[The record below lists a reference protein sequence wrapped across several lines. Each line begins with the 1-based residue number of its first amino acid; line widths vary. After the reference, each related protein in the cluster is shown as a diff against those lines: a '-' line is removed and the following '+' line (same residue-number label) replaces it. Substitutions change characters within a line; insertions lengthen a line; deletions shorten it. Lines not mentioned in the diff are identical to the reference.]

1 MRMLSFVSDAR
12 YAVRLLIKRPGFS
25 AVAILTLALGIGA
38 TTSIFTVVNA
48 VLLRPLPFRDAD
60 RLAEVRIVGP
70 GGEIYPLPDA
80 DFLAWRD
87 QNQTADAVAVWDT
100 EAATL
105 TGEGAAE
112 QIGSATVTD
121 RFFDVLGARPILG
134 RVFQEGDDKPA
145 APKTAVLS
153 HAFWTR
159 HFNNDPNVVGRTLSL
174 NGVAHTIVGVMP
186 ASFTFPRTTTE
197 VWQILT
203 MNPPPRRGPFYTR
216 AIARLKPSV
225 TIAALRANLGV
236 VTAGLKRQY
245 PAPEDWTLDAIS
257 LHESLVG
264 DVKQVLYVLFGAV
277 GFLLLIATANVANL
291 LLARAATRDREIA
304 LRGALG
310 AGRGRIVGQL
320 LTESVVLAIVS
331 GGLGLAIAAWGTR
344 ALLALAPEG
353 IPRLSEVRMN
363 VPVFLF
369 ALASA
374 AICGVVFG
382 LAPALRA
389 SRTPLVETL
398 KEGGRGGMG
407 AGHRR
412 LQQLLVVSEIALAL
426 VLSVGA
432 GLMIR
437 SLSELQRVSPGFDPG
452 HLLTFELQLTRTQY
466 PDSPKV
472 RAFYDQLV
480 QRLEALPG
488 VRSVGLTISLPP
500 NLLQVTDNFMVEGQ
514 VLPPNQSAPVG
525 PVLMVNDTFFKT
537 LGVPLV
543 RGRVFDE
550 RDESEAPPV
559 VIVNEALA
567 AKYFAGVDP
576 IGRRFKVGGPE
587 RPIGPNNPWM
597 TVVGVVGD
605 VKYSGLEAAPEPS
618 YYMPYRQNPWRGQAV
633 VVRATTPPGDPR
645 ALMGAIRGVVS
656 SLDKDVPIARVR
668 TMDELMTASVAPP
681 RFRTVLVTA
690 FALVGLLLAAIGIY
704 GVMAYAVAERT
715 HELGVRIALGA
726 DRASVL
732 RLVLGE
738 AIALAAIGIT
748 IGLAGAFA
756 ATRLIQSLLFGIT
769 STDALTFAGI
779 SALLAVT
786 ALVASY
792 VPARRAMRVDPMIAL
807 RYE

>member
-1 MRMLSFVSDAR
+1 MLSLASDVRFAL
-12 YAVRLLIKRPGFS
+12 RLLVKRPGFA

-38 TTSIFTVVNA
+38 TTAIFTVVHA
-48 VLLRPLPFRDAD
+48 ILLSPLPFPDAD
-60 RLAEVRIVGP
+60 RLAEVRIVGRDH
-70 GGEIYPLPDA
+70 EIFPLPDA
-80 DFLAWRD
+80 DFVAWRE
-87 QNQTADAVAVWDT
+87 QNQTADAIAVWSED
-100 EAATL
+100 AATL
-105 TGEGAAE
+105 TGEGGAERIGAA
-112 QIGSATVTD
+112 AVTD
-121 RFFDVLGARPILG
+121 RFFDVLGARPLVG
-134 RVFQEGDDKPA
+134 RVFREGDDNPA
-145 APKTAVLS
+145 APKTLVLS
-153 HAFWTR
+153 HAFWMR
-159 HFNNDPNVVGRTLSL
+159 RYHGDPDVVGRTLAL
-174 NGVAHTIVGVMP
+174 GGVAHTIVGVMP
-186 ASFTFPRTTTE
+186 ASFAFPHETVE

-203 MNPPPRRGPFYTR
+203 MKPPPRRGPFYTR
-216 AIARLKPSV
+216 GIARMKPKV
-225 TIAALRANLGV
+225 TLDELRANLGAITKV
-236 VTAGLKRQY
+236 LMRQY
-245 PAPEDWTLDAIS
+245 PAPEDWTLDAIG

-264 DVKQVLYVLFGAV
+264 NVRHVLWVLFGAV

-291 LLARAATRDREIA
+291 LLARAATREREMA

-310 AGRGRIVGQL
+310 AGRARIVGQL
-320 LTESVVLAIVS
+320 LTESVVLAVVS
-331 GGLGLAIAAWGTR
+331 GGLGLAMASWGTR

-353 IPRLSEVRMN
+353 IPRLAEVRMN

-382 LAPALRA
+382 LVPAWRA
-389 SRTPLVETL
+389 ARTPLVETL
-398 KEGGRGGMG
+398 KEGGRGGLG

-412 LQQLLVVSEIALAL
+412 VQRVLVVAEIALAL
-426 VLSVGA
+426 VLSAGA
-432 GLMIR
+432 GLMMR
-437 SLSELQRVSPGFDPG
+437 SLAELQRVSPGFDPG
-452 HLLTFELQLTRTQY
+452 HLLTFQLSLPRAQY
-466 PDSPKV
+466 PETSKV

-488 VRSVGLTISLPP
+488 VRAAGLSISLPP

-514 VLPPNQSAPVG
+514 VLPPNQSAPVA
-525 PVLMVNDTFFKT
+525 PVVMVSDRFFTT

-550 RDESEAPPV
+550 RDEEKATPV

-567 AKYFAGVDP
+567 KKYFAGVDP

-587 RPIGPNNPWM
+587 RPIGPDNPWM

-605 VKYSGLEAAPEPS
+605 VKYSGLDAAAQPT
-618 YYMPYRQNPWRGQAV
+618 YYLPYRQTAWNGQYVAVRSSIDPRTLTNSIRAV
-633 VVRATTPPGDPR
+633 VA
-645 ALMGAIRGVVS
+645 
-656 SLDKDVPIARVR
+656 SLDKNIPVALVK
-668 TMDELMTASVAPP
+668 TMDQLMTESVAPP
-681 RFRTVLVTA
+681 RFRTALVTV
-690 FALVGLLLAAIGIY
+690 FAIVGLLLAAIGIY

-726 DRASVL
+726 DRTSVL

-738 AIALAAIGIT
+738 AIGLAAIGIT

-756 ATRLIQSLLFGIT
+756 TTRLIQSLLFGVT
-769 STDALTFAGI
+769 STDALTFIAI
-779 SALLAVT
+779 STLLAVT